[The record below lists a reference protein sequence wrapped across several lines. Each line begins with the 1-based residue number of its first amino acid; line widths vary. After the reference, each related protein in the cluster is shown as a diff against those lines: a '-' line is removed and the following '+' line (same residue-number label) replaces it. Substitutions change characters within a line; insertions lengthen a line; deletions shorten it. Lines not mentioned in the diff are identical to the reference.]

1 MNRFVV
7 AVAFAT
13 ITLAGTAGTAFAQQ
27 TQPTADTAAAV
38 QAAQTAGEAWLSLFG
53 EGKGKETWEQASKHF
68 QAAVSENAWVQQA
81 TTLRTQLGT
90 FQGRK
95 LANAQYATDVPNAPA
110 GEYVVLTYESAFA
123 NLQSAREIISLTF
136 EDGTW
141 KVIGYF
147 VQPAGM

>member
-13 ITLAGTAGTAFAQQ
+13 ITLAGTAGPAFAQQ

-68 QAAVSENAWVQQA
+68 QAAVPENAWVQQVA
-81 TTLRTQLGT
+81 ALRTQLGT
-90 FQGRK
+90 FGNRTLQEAR
-95 LANAQYATDVPNAPA
+95 YATDVPNAPNA
-110 GEYVVLTYESAFA
+110 
-123 NLQSAREIISLTF
+123 
-136 EDGTW
+136 W
-141 KVIGYF
+141 KVFRSAWI
-147 VQPAGM
+147 PAPPPLSLPAMVRAMGSIDLLRYR